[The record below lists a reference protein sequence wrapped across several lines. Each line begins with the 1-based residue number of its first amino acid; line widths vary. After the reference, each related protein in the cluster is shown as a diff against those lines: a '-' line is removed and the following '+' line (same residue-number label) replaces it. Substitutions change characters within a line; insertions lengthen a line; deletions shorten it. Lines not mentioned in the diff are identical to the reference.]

1 MCVYKGVCLMWGG
14 CNANQWSPSVQ
25 SRAAQCLHT
34 CPSFDSFC
42 STSSSWLEEKKNL
55 FSSQWRAWEQE
66 EGSESVLLRGPGHSP
81 FFLYTRQEDHDIR
94 SALTK
99 LERWRPEHSEATS
112 IAPRHH
118 LRKVSFHLKRWGGG
132 GRRGIDSI
140 FCTIMHRQRTV
151 MILGFR
157 WL

>member
-1 MCVYKGVCLMWGG
+1 MGV

-25 SRAAQCLHT
+25 SWAAQSLHT
-34 CPSFDSFC
+34 CPSLNSFC
-42 STSSSWLEEKKNL
+42 STSSSWLEKKNH

-81 FFLYTRQEDHDIR
+81 FFLYTQQEDHDIR

-99 LERWRPEHSEATS
+99 LEQWKPELSEATP
-112 IAPRHH
+112 IALRHH
-118 LRKVSFHLKRWGGG
+118 LRKVSFHLKRRKAEK
-132 GRRGIDSI
+132 RRGIDSI
-140 FCTIMHRQRTV
+140 FCIIMHIQRIV
-151 MILGFR
+151 MTLGRR